1 MLKDAKKFTFSN
13 SWPNLCMNLVPGR
26 YLIKTP
32 YFLRKRFTML
42 RGKSGHFSRMVGIAS
57 RKLLGKQQR
66 RRMWLRS
73 AMTVMSF
80 PHLTPTLNLP
90 PLRLE
95 ITLGLSK
102 QTRYETSW
110 TVCLHVHGNLL
121 HRLQLRETRYHHHYL
136 GPSPRQS
143 LIR

>member
-1 MLKDAKKFTFSN
+1 
-13 SWPNLCMNLVPGR
+13 
-26 YLIKTP
+26 
-32 YFLRKRFTML
+32 
-42 RGKSGHFSRMVGIAS
+42 
-57 RKLLGKQQR
+57 
-66 RRMWLRS
+66 
-73 AMTVMSF
+73 MTVMSF

-102 QTRYETSW
+102 QTRYEPSW
-110 TVCLHVHGNLL
+110 TVCLHVHWNL